1 VRPAQRFDPAGYF
14 VESYWAE
21 EAQGLSIIAHIWRP
35 YPIDPDNLDDDD
47 VEQKG
52 PIATQKC
59 YWYFGNLTSIAFD
72 RATGLETFGLESPDD
87 VNVHITL
94 EDRTVFRLPYVEYPY
109 TIQS

>member
-1 VRPAQRFDPAGYF
+1 M
-14 VESYWAE
+14 
-21 EAQGLSIIAHIWRP
+21 SIIAHIWRP

-59 YWYFGNLTSIAFD
+59 YWYFGNNLSIAFD

-94 EDRTVFRLPYVEYPY
+94 FIATSTAITERVARWRKRSAKRFRPLR
-109 TIQS
+109 I